1 MIRAEGDAGAKALEM
16 QLYGIVGWDLV
27 ASDVS
32 RALAEAGDI
41 DSIHLRIN
49 SQGGDVFEGLAI
61 YNLLSQ
67 HKAKVAV
74 TIDGLAASAASF
86 IAMAGDRISMAE
98 SAMFMIHNAWGFAV
112 GNANDMT
119 ETAALLDKID
129 GMLARVYAARTR
141 IKQSRLREMMDA
153 ETWLTG
159 QEAKDQGFVDA
170 LIPNKDKPSKNA
182 SASNSIRLAFRNAP
196 RDRLAE
202 LGYDFAEDV
211 LGGGSDAVLGETR
224 LAAMAPKRPG
234 VARDLVIMQGWRDN
248 GFSVDALAEADDAF
262 NADGTPRSSALAAE
276 QIRLRVEAG
285 TPLTPA
291 ERALVASWATA
302 ERDRARAENLKH
314 APAARLDLNTQPR
327 LGDCL

>member
-67 HKAKVAV
+67 HKAKVNV

-98 SAMFMIHNAWGFAV
+98 SAMFMIHNAWGLAV
-112 GNANDMT
+112 GNSDDMM
-119 ETAALLDKID
+119 ETANLLDKID
-129 GMLARVYAARTR
+129 GMLARIYAARTKL
-141 IKQSRLREMMDA
+141 KQSRLRDMMDA
-153 ETWLTG
+153 ETWMTG
-159 QEAKDQGFVDA
+159 QEAKDQGFVDV
-170 LIPNKDKPSKNA
+170 LIPNKDKPPKS
-182 SASNSIRLAFRNAP
+182 SASNSIRLQFRNAP
-196 RDRLAE
+196 RDKLAALGFDFEAETLGTAARNAGTRLVATLPEPRAE
-202 LGYDFAEDV
+202 LGREPEQSAAE
-211 LGGGSDAVLGETR
+211 
-224 LAAMAPKRPG
+224 
-234 VARDLVIMQGWRDN
+234 
-248 GFSVDALAEADDAF
+248 DDAF

-276 QIRLRVEAG
+276 QIRLRVESG
-285 TPLTPA
+285 SNLTPA

-302 ERDRARAENLKH
+302 ERNRARAENLKH

>member
-1 MIRAEGDAGAKALEM
+1 MIRAEGESGAKALEM

-67 HKAKVAV
+67 HKAKVEV

-159 QEAKDQGFVDA
+159 QEAKDQGFVDT
-170 LIPNKDKPSKNA
+170 LIPNKEKPPKSA
-182 SASNSIRLAFRNAP
+182 ASNSIRLAFRNAP

-202 LGYDFAEDV
+202 IGYDFADDV
-211 LGGGSDAVLGETR
+211 LGGAR
-224 LAAMAPKRPG
+224 LAAMANGVRPV
-234 VARDLVIMQGWRDN
+234 VARE
-248 GFSVDALAEADDAF
+248 ALAGAVRRVTAWEPSTGAPVLTTPEPDDAF

-285 TPLTPA
+285 SALTPA

>member
-170 LIPNKDKPSKNA
+170 LIPNKDKPSKSA
-182 SASNSIRLAFRNAP
+182 AASNSIRLAFRNAP

-202 LGYDFAEDV
+202 LGYDFAPAAE
-211 LGGGSDAVLGETR
+211 AVGWARDMVAAKESETR
-224 LAAMAPKRPG
+224 GPNLPQGGADIFIRQMIGADAP
-234 VARDLVIMQGWRDN
+234 Q
-248 GFSVDALAEADDAF
+248 ADDAF